1 MNDKLFDS
9 SFSDEELRKK
19 RFEDALEVAA
29 CTPQPVNL
37 KDFNRDAALPYDITP
52 EHVYLAMQE
61 FLKFIRVANVQ
72 LNKEKI
78 ERLEAMLAPA
88 NFSGMVGDFMAVTI
102 PRFNP
107 GIVRNTYHNGH
118 PDMLP
123 AGRFEND
130 SVQYGDEGVEIKAS
144 RYMKGWQGHNPENV
158 WLMIFVFDSNRP
170 TDSAKNIPPRPFS
183 FRMVAGAQIGD
194 EDWRFTPRKEGSRR
208 TPTAGV
214 LKTGHLKM
222 ITNWI
227 YKAPDLTEKE
237 TRVLLATPPRLL
249 L

>member
-1 MNDKLFDS
+1 MSDELFDRS
-9 SFSDEELRKK
+9 SSDEELRKK
-19 RFEDALEVAA
+19 RFEDKLEVVA
-29 CTPQPVNL
+29 CTPRPVDL
-37 KDFNRDAALPYDITP
+37 KDFNREAVLPYGITP

-72 LNKEKI
+72 LNREKI

-102 PRFNP
+102 PRFSP
-107 GIVRNTYHNGH
+107 GIVRNMYHNGH

-123 AGRFEND
+123 AGRFEDN

-144 RYMKGWQGHNPENV
+144 RYLKGWQGHNPEKV
-158 WLMIFVFDSNRP
+158 WLMVFVFDSNRP
-170 TDSAKNIPPRPFS
+170 TDSAKGVEPRPFS
-183 FRMVAGAQIGD
+183 FRLAAGAMIGD
-194 EDWRFTPRKEGSRR
+194 EDWRFAPRKEGSRR

-214 LKTGHLKM
+214 LKTGHQKM

-227 YKAPDLTEKE
+227 YKAPDLTEREK
-237 TRVLLATPPRLL
+237 RDLLAPPPQLL
-249 L
+249 S